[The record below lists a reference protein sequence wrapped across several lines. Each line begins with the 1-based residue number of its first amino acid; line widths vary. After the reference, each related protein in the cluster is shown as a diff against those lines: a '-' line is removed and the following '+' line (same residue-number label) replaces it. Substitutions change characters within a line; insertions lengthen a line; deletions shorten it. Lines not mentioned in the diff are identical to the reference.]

1 MQSSHNSSPSSAS
14 WTHERSDWAY
24 HTCDI
29 GSKPC
34 PLLLGFFP
42 WRAFFFSS
50 EGPGPPS
57 LLDLPD
63 LGWFSYLLVLL
74 SYFVLDMILD
84 EIDTALNLG
93 RSPFFRTFYLKI
105 QPQIISPHKKN
116 TCALA
121 RDAYV
126 PNLISQKVN
135 SGKSAFS
142 AYRNRGWTSFP

>member
-14 WTHERSDWAY
+14 WTHERNDWAH

-34 PLLLGFFP
+34 PHC
-42 WRAFFFSS
+42 RASFHGGPSS
-50 EGPGPPS
+50 SFQKVQGPPS

-63 LGWFSYLLVLL
+63 LGWTSFLLVLL
-74 SYFVLDMILD
+74 SHFVLDMILD

-105 QPQIISPHKKN
+105 RPQIVRPHKKN

-121 RDAYV
+121 RDANV

-135 SGKSAFS
+135 SGESAFS
-142 AYRNRGWTSFP
+142 AHRNRGWTSFP